1 MSRVYPSVL
10 FIVFAAACG
19 ASRAGTETTM
29 TPVTTQLI
37 SNGGTM
43 HVGVATSYTAI
54 ATSVPVRPDS
64 AFKLLQAAY
73 AKLEIPI
80 SQQDTKARSMGND
93 GLKVRRRIAGL
104 TMQSVLECGDKMGLP
119 NAETWDIFLNI
130 LSFVVPD
137 GPEGSSISTRIQAQG
152 HDPSV
157 SDREQIPCGTKGEL
171 EAKIG
176 NTVKLLTVKK

>member
-1 MSRVYPSVL
+1 MARVNPFLLLLVFSV
-10 FIVFAAACG
+10 ACG
-19 ASRAGTETTM
+19 ASRAGTETSV

-37 SNGGTM
+37 SSGGSLT
-43 HVGVATSYTAI
+43 VTGAASYTAI
-54 ATSVPVRPDS
+54 ATSIPVRPDS

-80 SQQDTKARSMGND
+80 AQVDPKARSIGNE
-93 GLKVRRRIAGL
+93 GLKIRRRVGGL
-104 TMQSVLECGDKMGLP
+104 TMQSVLECGEKMGLP

-130 LSFVVPD
+130 LSFVAAD
-137 GPEGSSISTRIQAQG
+137 GPEGSSISTRIQATG

-157 SDREQIPCGTKGEL
+157 SGREQTSCGTKGEL

-176 NTVKLLTVKK
+176 NTVKLLSLKK